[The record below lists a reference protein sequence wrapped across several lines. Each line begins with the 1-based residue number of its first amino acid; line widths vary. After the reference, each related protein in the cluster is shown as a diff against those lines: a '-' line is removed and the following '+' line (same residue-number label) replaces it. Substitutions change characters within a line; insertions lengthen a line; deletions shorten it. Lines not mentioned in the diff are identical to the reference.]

1 MKKGF
6 TLIEV
11 IIAVFIF
18 FIVVVSV
25 MNIMDNNRHLI
36 NLLLENK
43 NFALKASVAFLD
55 PNGKNNYDRVVDFN
69 ITNSKVIDILKKD
82 NIEVEK
88 KEDLSQDL
96 NISGLNIKEMI
107 NQLKAY
113 DKTHSTIIYSIGIQ

>member
-25 MNIMDNNRHLI
+25 MNIVDNNRHLI
-36 NLLLENK
+36 NLLLENR
-43 NFALKASVAFLD
+43 NFALKSSVAFLN
-55 PNGKNNYDRVVDFN
+55 PNGKNNYDRVVEFN

-88 KEDLSQDL
+88 KEDLTQEL
-96 NISGLNIKEMI
+96 NISGLNIKEVI

-113 DKTHSTIIYSIGIQ
+113 NKTNSVIIYSIGIQ

>member
-96 NISGLNIKEMI
+96 NISGLNIKEVI